1 MTSSVTFSLYDG
13 SFGQHFKNGPEHD
26 ATPFFRRLINGSLIF
41 ARRIFWCKIQAMKP
55 RHRHSPQPYPLK
67 GVDSSIQLPT
77 LSGSV
82 HDGSKIKP
90 HRFRYGATVSLSQA
104 ILLAAASASLATVLT
119 AFGASHYLMN
129 RFDSNSN
136 SFMTTMSH
144 ATFPHIVRDASE
156 SIMTTQKLGF
166 LSTFGMVSNS
176 AGDKNA
182 SIFEDRI
189 QEPAFLRDCDEGGEV
204 DDGQPK
210 PVWLMSYP
218 NRYVSYISK
227 SCAGIFCITLIILV
241 FLCILLSAVRL
252 LPFT

>member
-1 MTSSVTFSLYDG
+1 
-13 SFGQHFKNGPEHD
+13 
-26 ATPFFRRLINGSLIF
+26 
-41 ARRIFWCKIQAMKP
+41 MKP

-67 GVDSSIQLPT
+67 GVDPSIQLPT

-90 HRFRYGATVSLSQA
+90 HRLRYGATVSLSQA

-136 SFMTTMSH
+136 SFMTTMSQ
-144 ATFPHIVRDASE
+144 ATFPHIVHDASE
-156 SIMTTQKLGF
+156 SITTTQKLGF
-166 LSTFGMVSNS
+166 LSTFGMMSNS
-176 AGDKNA
+176 AGDENA
-182 SIFEDRI
+182 SLFEGRI
-189 QEPAFLRDCDEGGEV
+189 QEPAFLRDCDEG
-204 DDGQPK
+204 DQLDNGQPK

-218 NRYVSYISK
+218 NRYVSYLSK
-227 SCAGIFCITLIILV
+227 SCAGTFCITLINLV
-241 FLCILLSAVRL
+241 VLCTLLSAVRL